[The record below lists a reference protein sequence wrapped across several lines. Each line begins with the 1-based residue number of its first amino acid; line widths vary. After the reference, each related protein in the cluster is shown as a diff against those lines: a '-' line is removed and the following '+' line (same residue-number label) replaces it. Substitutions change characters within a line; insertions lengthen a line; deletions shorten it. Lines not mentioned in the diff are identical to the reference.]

1 MNMLSSIIYM
11 IWFLSEILLHRI
23 LRGGAPDDQKKK
35 DKGSLAY
42 IWIIILISIN
52 AAIYLSYRT
61 RFPILQQGSLMNYI
75 GLSVILAG
83 MVLRYYAIASLGRLF
98 TVVVTIR
105 KNHQIKKDGIYG
117 ILRHPSY
124 AGSLLSFLGFG
135 LSLNN
140 WLGLIMVFIPVLAAF
155 IYRMDIEE
163 KVLTAQFGS
172 EYTDY
177 MQRTRRI
184 LPFIY

>member
-1 MNMLSSIIYM
+1 MNMLSTIIYM
-11 IWFLSEILLHRI
+11 AWFLSEILLHRI
-23 LRGGAPDDQKKK
+23 LRGGAPDDKKKK

-42 IWIIILISIN
+42 IWIVILICVN
-52 AAIYLSYRT
+52 VAVYLSYRT
-61 RFPILQQGSLMNYI
+61 QLPILQRGSLMNYT

-83 MVLRYYAIASLGRLF
+83 MIFRFYAIASLGRLF

-105 KNHQIKKDGIYG
+105 KDHHLKKDGIYG
-117 ILRHPSY
+117 VLRHPAY

-140 WLGLIMVFIPVLAAF
+140 WLALIIAFVPVLAAF
-155 IYRMDIEE
+155 IHRMDIEE
-163 KVLTAQFGS
+163 KVLTEQFGS

-177 MQRTRRI
+177 IRHTQRI

>member
-1 MNMLSSIIYM
+1 MNTLSTIIYM
-11 IWFLSEILLHRI
+11 AWFLSEILLHRI
-23 LRGGAPDDQKKK
+23 LRGGAPDDKKRK

-42 IWIIILISIN
+42 IWIVILISIN
-52 AAIYLSYRT
+52 AAIYLSYKT
-61 RFPILQQGSLMNYI
+61 QFPLLQEGSLMNYI

-83 MVLRYYAIASLGRLF
+83 MVLRFYAIASLGRLF

-105 KNHQIKKDGIYG
+105 KDHHIKKDGIYG

-140 WLGLIMVFIPVLAAF
+140 WPGLIIAFIPVLAAF

-163 KVLTAQFGS
+163 KVLTEQFGN

-177 MQRTRRI
+177 IQHTHRI

>member
-1 MNMLSSIIYM
+1 MNTLSSIIYM

-23 LRGGAPDDQKKK
+23 LRGGAAEDQKSK

-42 IWIIILISIN
+42 IWIIILICIN
-52 AAIYLSYRT
+52 AAVYISFKT
-61 RFPILQQGSLMNYI
+61 HFPIRQDGSNMNYI
-75 GLSVILAG
+75 GLSIILLG
-83 MVLRYYAIASLGRLF
+83 MLLRFYAIASLGRLF

-105 KNHQIKKDGIYG
+105 KDHHVKKDGIYAV
-117 ILRHPSY
+117 LRHPSY

-140 WLGLIMVFIPVLAAF
+140 WISLVVIFIPVLAAF

-163 KVLTAQFGS
+163 KVLTEQFGT

-177 MQRTRRI
+177 MKHTSRI
-184 LPFIY
+184 IPWIY